1 MNLPANGKYLIRS
14 RGGSLIGANKDN
26 SDVKRVV
33 TFGDMEQVGLL
44 VLVQR
49 QRYSYHPSS
58 PAVHSVPPSHTMA
71 C

>member
-44 VLVQR
+44 VPVQR

-58 PAVHSVPPSHTMA
+58 PAIHSVPPSHTMA